1 MNLTTTTSPS
11 TSPMIRALS
20 ADFTIKAYDY
30 IANENTAGLYQMGLN
45 DEAISC
51 LVKMENKDIRLAIMA
66 FEQALSVQT
75 YVDPDIIKKVL
86 VTNSKQKQEEVLV
99 NNLVRSGAGFEM
111 IRYFVKTHTNR
122 KHTQLRQAF
131 GVDDLEI
138 NKKTRIVSEKTADD
152 FFSVFLLNNQL
163 INAQDLLTFAKENNY
178 ALGSLWRA
186 LKTFISNGVDHGDY
200 VNHGDHG

>member
-1 MNLTTTTSPS
+1 MNLTTTTPS
-11 TSPMIRALS
+11 SASPMIRALS

-51 LVKMENKDIRLAIMA
+51 LVKMENKDIRLVIMA
-66 FEQALSVQT
+66 FEQALSIQT

-86 VTNSKQKQEEVLV
+86 INNSKQKQEEVLA

-111 IRYFVKTHTNR
+111 IRYFIKTYTNR

-131 GVDDLEI
+131 AVNDLEL
-138 NKKTRIVSEKTADD
+138 NKNTSIVPEKTADD
-152 FFSVFLLNNQL
+152 FFSGFLLNNQS
-163 INAQDLLTFAKENNY
+163 INATDILTFAKANNY
-178 ALGSLWRA
+178 AMGSIWRA
-186 LKTFISNGVDHGDY
+186 LKTFISNGVDCVDD
-200 VNHGDHG
+200 VDHG